1 MMSNKVFLKRN
12 NKRFGK
18 LQINITELYKNKLMI
33 AYISG
38 SPFQKSKTKKITE
51 DLASL
56 LIDIIE
62 TEGKNEINEDTLG
75 RLSSEERDIF
85 NTIIDY
91 SGLRSFLKLKD
102 KPRTINQCI
111 ARFQVLQ
118 GSIEAGNDNKEVL
131 KEAIELLKILV
142 LANKIDKEEAD
153 SIIESLNEEI
163 K

>member
-1 MMSNKVFLKRN
+1 MMSDKVFLKRN

-18 LQINITELYKNKLMI
+18 LQINVSELYKNKLMV
-33 AYISG
+33 AYVSG
-38 SPFQKSKTKKITE
+38 SPFQKIKTKTISE
-51 DLASL
+51 DLASI

-62 TEGKNEINEDTLG
+62 TEGKNEINEDILG

-85 NTIIDY
+85 STIIDY
-91 SGLRSFLKLKD
+91 SGLRSYLRLKN

-118 GSIEAGNDNKEVL
+118 GSIEAGNDSIEVI
-131 KEAIELLKILV
+131 KEAVELLKILV

-153 SIIESLNEEI
+153 TIIESLNEEI

>member
-1 MMSNKVFLKRN
+1 MMNNKVFLKRN

-38 SPFQKSKTKKITE
+38 SPFQKIKTKKITD
-51 DLASL
+51 DLSGL